1 MSEVELVVTEDAD
14 EELVAR
20 LVAAVRAGGSIG
32 LSGGSG
38 PRRAYEAAAEREP
51 DWSRAELWLVDDRCV
66 PPADDRS
73 NFLLLQ
79 RTILDRV
86 ERAPRRVHRIESEHG
101 PEAAAARYDAELEG
115 VRFDLAVMG
124 IGPDGHTASLFPN
137 APELEERERRAVA
150 AEARFEPFVPRV
162 TTTIPFLA
170 ASELMVYHV
179 TGEEKA
185 DAVRRAFAAAPS
197 PSTPSSL
204 VRARRTVALLD
215 RAAAARL
222 HS

>member
-1 MSEVELVVTEDAD
+1 VSDVELVVADDAD

-20 LVAAVRAGGSIG
+20 LVEAVRAGGSIG

-51 DWSRAELWLVDDRCV
+51 DWSRVELWLVDDRCV

-79 RTILDRV
+79 RAILDRV
-86 ERAPRRVHRIESEHG
+86 ERAPRSVHRIESEHG
-101 PEAAAARYDAELEG
+101 PEEAAARYDAELDG
-115 VRFDLAVMG
+115 ARFDLAVMG

-137 APELEERERRAVA
+137 APELGERERRAVA

-170 ASELMVYHV
+170 ASELMLYHV

-185 DAVRRAFAAAPS
+185 DAVRRAFAAEPS

-204 VRARRTVALLD
+204 VRGRRTVAVLD
-215 RAAAARL
+215 AAAAARL